1 MAPLRAAAARRLAL
15 LALVQPAALLR
26 STPRLAARPVAA
38 VRMMAGEAAT
48 AGRKSAAVAQG
59 EKGGG
64 GAGRGALDLN
74 PPRGTRDFY
83 PEEMELRT
91 WLFDAWRREAQLHGF
106 EEYDAP
112 VLEKEELYKRKAG
125 EEIVQQMYNF
135 VDKDGKAVTLRVATL
150 GLQPSTSCPALAA

>member
-1 MAPLRAAAARRLAL
+1 MAPLRPAAARRLAL

-26 STPRLAARPVAA
+26 STPRLAARPEAVGRPAV

-112 VLEKEELYKRKAG
+112 VLESVE
-125 EEIVQQMYNF
+125 
-135 VDKDGKAVTLRVATL
+135 
-150 GLQPSTSCPALAA
+150 